1 MEEEFGS
8 WWECAEVLIGLG
20 EGKGGRDDETDVT
33 SLDQVLTFS
42 KEDSLGSKTLSSD
55 QHFQRPT
62 LVSSSQSQASVSRSS
77 RDVRPASSR
86 ASSSRSIDPQ
96 REIDILAAMLA
107 GTPVLDVSTLRLGMS
122 LRERT
127 QSVNE
132 GKLASRE
139 KRNSTSSRLA
149 EAQGRLPLAGV
160 STSSLTFVDTPKH
173 LRSRSHRVSQ
183 SVHQA
188 NLYMQAREED
198 VHTPAQSDTTLL
210 LDLGA
215 MSTESVDVQGV
226 GRRRR
231 LRSTGKAGLQGLKDL
246 LRAFKMNSSAFPYQ
260 GGLNQ
265 SRASLARTKTS
276 DSRISLHDHDTQ
288 KLQPEFPFNSKKNQS
303 VKDQPVVESG
313 TAKSHSRTRSIFSK
327 SLSRSAS
334 RSPTLQRHPIPNLAD
349 DSSSTSSRRCSIQ
362 DASSLNTG
370 NRSSSLQSITKG
382 RRLVSSGADSST
394 KDTSLDSEWTQGDF
408 DHLSLDNTSP
418 NTIMDPY
425 QVEMDPNL
433 TRSSTGKKR
442 FFLFSKGFP
451 PSAAKRHSRDIL
463 QWASNSRD
471 SLDKSP
477 QRSSLLTPSNE
488 SGSSQNSSSSPGM
501 PRTVSNS
508 KHPLLLTEDRLN
520 RRSISNASSYFSISP
535 ISDVQYNGQRSTVKS
550 SKDSTSLTI
559 STMESTSSGSTQ
571 VATTPNT
578 EVFRDDNGGILQS
591 RRISSAMKI
600 SPTAPPLPSPP
611 APPSATYRKLALKP
625 EAIPSLLLYLETT
638 KERCQESLVLLEK
651 YTSF

>member
-42 KEDSLGSKTLSSD
+42 KEDSLGSKTFSSD

-265 SRASLARTKTS
+265 SRASLARAKTS
-276 DSRISLHDHDTQ
+276 DSRISLHDHDKQ

-425 QVEMDPNL
+425 QVEMDPSL